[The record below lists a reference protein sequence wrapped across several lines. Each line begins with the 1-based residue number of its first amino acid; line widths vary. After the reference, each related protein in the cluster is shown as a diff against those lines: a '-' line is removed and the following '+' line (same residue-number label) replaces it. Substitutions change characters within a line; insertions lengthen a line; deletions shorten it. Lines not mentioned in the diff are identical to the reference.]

1 VGGFVAR
8 ADVGVIGGS
17 GLYEIDGLT
26 DLEHIDVSTPFGN
39 PSDTLTLGTL
49 GGIKVAFVPRHGR
62 GHRLLPSEV
71 PYRANIF
78 ALKSLGVTQVISAS
92 AVGSLREELQPMEMV
107 VPEQIF
113 DRTKARAS
121 TFFGDGIVAHIA
133 FADPF
138 CHQIAEELV
147 SASEM
152 VVERTHAGGT
162 YVCMEGPAF
171 STYAESVTY
180 KQLGFD
186 IIGMTAV
193 PEAKLAREA
202 EMCYAVLAQVTDYD
216 CWHESHESVSSDLV
230 MANVAR
236 NVVNAKSIIR
246 QVLPRLRE
254 IEDCSCRHA
263 LEGAIATAPEA
274 ISEEARKRLE
284 PLLTQ
289 SLAQPVRG

>member
-1 VGGFVAR
+1 MAR
-8 ADVGVIGGS
+8 ADVGVLGGS
-17 GLYEIDGLT
+17 GLYGMEGLI
-26 DLEHIDVSTPFGN
+26 DLEHVDVRTPFGD
-39 PSDTLTLGTL
+39 PSDTLTVGTL
-49 GGIKVAFVPRHGR
+49 DETRVAFIPRHGR

-78 ALKSLGVTQVISAS
+78 ALKSLGVSQIISAS
-92 AVGSLREELQPMEMV
+92 AVGSLREELRPMDMV
-107 VPEQIF
+107 IPEQIF
-113 DRTKARAS
+113 DRTKGRPS
-121 TFFGDGIVAHIA
+121 TFFGEGVVAHIA

-147 SASEM
+147 SASEA
-152 VVERTHAGGT
+152 VVERTHTGGT

-186 IIGMTAV
+186 IIGMTAL

-202 EMCYAVLAQVTDYD
+202 EICYAVLAQVTDYD

-246 QVLPRLRE
+246 QVLPRLRA

-274 ISEEARKRLE
+274 ISDAARRRLE
-284 PLLTQ
+284 PLLQ
-289 SLAQPVRG
+289 RSLAQPARG